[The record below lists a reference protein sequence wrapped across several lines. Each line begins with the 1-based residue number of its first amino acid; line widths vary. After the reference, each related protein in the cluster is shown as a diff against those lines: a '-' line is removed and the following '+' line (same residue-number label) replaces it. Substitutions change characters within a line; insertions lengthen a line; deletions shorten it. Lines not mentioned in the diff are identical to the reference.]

1 MAKKIDIQLAPT
13 DLCTGCS
20 ACVSICK
27 HNALSMVTDGLGFL
41 NPKWDVQQCTRCHI
55 CEKVCPVISST
66 KKEKITA
73 CAYNAQTKDRLA
85 LAKCSSG
92 GAFYELSRYVIN
104 KGGVVFGVKFNGIH
118 VEHSYAETLEGIEL
132 FMGSKYIQSEIGD
145 TFQKAKSFLKEG
157 RWVLFSGTPC
167 QIAGL
172 KHFLDRDYKNLLTVD
187 LICHGVPSPGL
198 WEKYISR
205 LKKKLEATDVKD
217 IRFRRK
223 GKEGN
228 PCTNF
233 FFGLSYLKEKQW
245 HVYEESRADNLF
257 FAYFTRHLFRSSCYE
272 CPYRDIYTP
281 EADITIGD
289 AITNSQYSEQNEMP
303 STVIVRSTL
312 GREVVESIK
321 TNFRVFEP
329 LDIDA
334 VNAYYQNEK
343 TNTDYERDIR
353 PWRLSNL
360 IGMRLPLDYCKWVWK
375 HDKFHIVIKRKI
387 KKLCRRNI
395 K

>member
-1 MAKKIDIQLAPT
+1 MNCDNDIQLAP
-13 DLCTGCS
+13 DNQCTGCS
-20 ACVSICK
+20 ACASVCT
-27 HNALSMVTDGLGFL
+27 HNAIVMSTDRQGFMTPRRNKKLCTGCGL
-41 NPKWDVQQCTRCHI
+41 
-55 CEKVCPVISST
+55 CEKVCPVINSPFLNN
-66 KKEKITA
+66 IA
-73 CAYNAQTKDRLA
+73 VNAFNVRTNDLSA
-85 LAKCSSG
+85 LAKSSSG

-132 FMGSKYIQSEIGD
+132 FMGSKYVQSEIGD

-157 RWVLFSGTPC
+157 RLVLFSGTPC

-187 LICHGVPSPGL
+187 LICHGVPSPGI

-223 GKEGN
+223 GKDGN
-228 PCTNF
+228 PCANF
-233 FFGLSYLKEKQW
+233 FFGLSYLKENQW
-245 HVYEESRADNLF
+245 HVCEESRADNLF
-257 FAYFTRHLFRSSCYE
+257 FAYFTRHLFRPSCYE
-272 CPYRDIYTP
+272 CPYRNIYTP

-289 AITNSQYSEQNEMP
+289 AIANSQYSEQNEMP

>member
-1 MAKKIDIQLAPT
+1 M
-13 DLCTGCS
+13 S
-20 ACVSICK
+20 Y
-27 HNALSMVTDGLGFL
+27 
-41 NPKWDVQQCTRCHI
+41 W
-55 CEKVCPVISST
+55 
-66 KKEKITA
+66 KE
-73 CAYNAQTKDRLA
+73 N
-85 LAKCSSG
+85 
-92 GAFYELSRYVIN
+92 
-104 KGGVVFGVKFNGIH
+104 
-118 VEHSYAETLEGIEL
+118 
-132 FMGSKYIQSEIGD
+132 
-145 TFQKAKSFLKEG
+145 
-157 RWVLFSGTPC
+157 
-167 QIAGL
+167 
-172 KHFLDRDYKNLLTVD
+172 
-187 LICHGVPSPGL
+187 
-198 WEKYISR
+198 
-205 LKKKLEATDVKD
+205 
-217 IRFRRK
+217 
-223 GKEGN
+223 
-228 PCTNF
+228 
-233 FFGLSYLKEKQW
+233 QW

-257 FAYFTRHLFRSSCYE
+257 FAYFTRHLFRPSCYE
-272 CPYRDIYTP
+272 CPYRNIYTP

-289 AITNSQYSEQNEMP
+289 AIANSQYSEQNEMP

>member
-1 MAKKIDIQLAPT
+1 MIPTRIKK
-13 DLCTGCS
+13 LCTGCD
-20 ACVSICK
+20 
-27 HNALSMVTDGLGFL
+27 L
-41 NPKWDVQQCTRCHI
+41 
-55 CEKVCPVISST
+55 CEKVCPVINSSILSDKT
-66 KKEKITA
+66 VSAFNVRT
-73 CAYNAQTKDRLA
+73 NDLSA
-85 LAKCSSG
+85 LAKSSSG

-104 KGGVVFGVKFNGIH
+104 KGGVVFGVKFNGTH
-118 VEHSYAETLEGIEL
+118 VEHSYAETLEEIEL
-132 FMGSKYIQSEIGD
+132 FMGSKYVQSEIGD
-145 TFQKAKSFLKEG
+145 TFQKAKSFLKGG

-172 KHFLDRDYKNLLTVD
+172 KHFLDRDYKNLLAVD
-187 LICHGVPSPGL
+187 LICHGVPSPGI

-223 GKEGN
+223 GKDGN
-228 PCTNF
+228 PFTNF
-233 FFGLSYLKEKQW
+233 FFGLSYLKENQW

-257 FAYFTRHLFRSSCYE
+257 FAYFTRHLFRPSCYE
-272 CPYRDIYTP
+272 CPYRNIYTP

-289 AITNSQYSEQNEMP
+289 AIADSQYSEQNEMP
-303 STVIVRSTL
+303 STIIVRSNL

-360 IGMRLPLDYCKWVWK
+360 IGMRLPLDYYKWVWK